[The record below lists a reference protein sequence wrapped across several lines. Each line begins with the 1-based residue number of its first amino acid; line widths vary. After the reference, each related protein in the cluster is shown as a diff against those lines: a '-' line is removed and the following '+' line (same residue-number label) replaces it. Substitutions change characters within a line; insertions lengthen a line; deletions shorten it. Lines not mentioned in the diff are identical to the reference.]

1 LPLAL
6 ALTVALKMLA
16 SNSFFALIFLLRL
29 LSDDVDV
36 DVDSDELVQHTVATL
51 CETAFKL
58 TG

>member
-1 LPLAL
+1 
-6 ALTVALKMLA
+6 MLA